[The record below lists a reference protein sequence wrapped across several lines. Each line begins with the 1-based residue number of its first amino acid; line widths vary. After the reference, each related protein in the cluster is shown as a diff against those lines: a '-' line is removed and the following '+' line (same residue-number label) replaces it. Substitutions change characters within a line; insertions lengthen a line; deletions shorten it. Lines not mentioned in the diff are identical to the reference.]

1 VRRKFPVRPVA
12 AAALLMEILLLLY
25 KKNGHFSLNLT
36 VESIE
41 IAQLVFLPFYNF
53 KENI

>member
-12 AAALLMEILLLLY
+12 LLMELLLLQ
-25 KKNGHFSLNLT
+25 KKNGHFSLINLT

-41 IAQLVFLPFYNF
+41 IAQPVFLPFYNF

>member
-12 AAALLMEILLLLY
+12 AAALLMEILLLY
-25 KKNGHFSLNLT
+25 KKNGHFSLINLT

-41 IAQLVFLPFYNF
+41 IAQPVFLPFYNF